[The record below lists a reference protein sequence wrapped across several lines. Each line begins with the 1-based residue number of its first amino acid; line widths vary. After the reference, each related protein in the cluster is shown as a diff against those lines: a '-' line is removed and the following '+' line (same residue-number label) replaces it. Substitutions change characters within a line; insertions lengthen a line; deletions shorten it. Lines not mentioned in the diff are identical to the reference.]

1 MVSTTCGV
9 QIDGI
14 RYRGIRDLFSTR
26 NSCKLRYW
34 IHAGNWS
41 AEVQRR
47 RGYDVE
53 KPCSFLYH
61 SLPSEGEWVLCWHK
75 LTSAFSYIGHRNEVV
90 YDLAASLPF
99 EACLRSS
106 RVSDSLSLSSYVP
119 VKHARHS
126 PIKQIIVPRSCA
138 ESHDLFTKPFLL
150 KHVTPSLQSCTV
162 PEAVA

>member
-1 MVSTTCGV
+1 VTCSLLV
-9 QIDGI
+9 I
-14 RYRGIRDLFSTR
+14 RANCVIGSMLATGL
-26 NSCKLRYW
+26 LR
-34 IHAGNWS
+34 
-41 AEVQRR
+41 VQRR
-47 RGYDVE
+47 RGYDAE

-106 RVSDSLSLSSYVP
+106 RVSDSSSLSSYVP

-126 PIKQIIVPRSCA
+126 PIKQIIVPRSFA

-162 PEAVA
+162 PEAIA